1 MTAVSS
7 VSSCMHWIRGCII
20 ILLLTI
26 LDQGSKSLVLAQ
38 LKDQPDIS
46 LIPGVLQLRY
56 LENRGMA
63 FGLFEGKIP
72 VFVILCLL
80 FFGVFIYVYARIP
93 KNRYYLP
100 LSVTAPE
107 TITSA
112 VTDSGRYYLPL
123 SVTALVM
130 VSGALGN
137 FIDRV
142 CRGYVVDFIYFSL
155 IDFPVFN
162 IADMYVVCSG
172 ILLVMLVC
180 FRYKND
186 EDYDFLRIKK
196 D

>member
-38 LKDQPDIS
+38 LKDHPDIS

-80 FFGVFIYVYARIP
+80 FFVVVYFFRMI
-93 KNRYYLP
+93 KISQNIFKKLG
-100 LSVTAPE
+100 LTLFLGG
-107 TITSA
+107 A
-112 VTDSGRYYLPL
+112 V
-123 SVTALVM
+123 
-130 VSGALGN
+130 GN

>member
-1 MTAVSS
+1 
-7 VSSCMHWIRGCII
+7 
-20 ILLLTI
+20 
-26 LDQGSKSLVLAQ
+26 
-38 LKDQPDIS
+38 
-46 LIPGVLQLRY
+46 
-56 LENRGMA
+56 
-63 FGLFEGKIP
+63 
-72 VFVILCLL
+72 
-80 FFGVFIYVYARIP
+80 
-93 KNRYYLP
+93 
-100 LSVTAPE
+100 
-107 TITSA
+107 
-112 VTDSGRYYLPL
+112 
-123 SVTALVM
+123 M

-186 EDYDFLRIKK
+186 KDYDFLRIKK

>member
-1 MTAVSS
+1 
-7 VSSCMHWIRGCII
+7 MHWLKGCIV
-20 ILLLTI
+20 ILALTL
-26 LDQGSKSLVLAQ
+26 LDQGSKHLVLIG
-38 LKDQPDIS
+38 LKDSPDII

-80 FFGVFIYVYARIP
+80 FFCVFAYVYTRIP
-93 KNRYYLP
+93 RTSYYLP
-100 LSVTAPE
+100 L
-107 TITSA
+107 A
-112 VTDSGRYYLPL
+112 VTSLI
-123 SVTALVM
+123 M

-142 CRGYVVDFIYFSL
+142 FRGYVVDFIYFSL

-162 IADMYVVCSG
+162 MADIYVVCSG
-172 ILLVMLVC
+172 IILVLLVC
-180 FRYKND
+180 FKYKND

>member
-63 FGLFEGKIP
+63 FGLFEGKNSGVCDFVP
-72 VFVILCLL
+72 FVFWCIYLC
-80 FFGVFIYVYARIP
+80 ICQ
-93 KNRYYLP
+93 N
-100 LSVTAPE
+100 PE
-107 TITSA
+107 N
-112 VTDSGRYYLPL
+112 RYYLPL

>member
-1 MTAVSS
+1 MTTASAKS
-7 VSSCMHWIRGCII
+7 AWKHWIQAGILII
-20 ILLLTI
+20 VLTL
-26 LDQGSKSLVLAQ
+26 LDQVSKHLVLTY
-38 LKDQPDIS
+38 LKGENDIS

-56 LENRGMA
+56 IENRGMA

-80 FFGVFIYVYARIP
+80 FFCLFVYVYARIP
-93 KNRYYLP
+93 RTRYYLP
-100 LSVTAPE
+100 L
-107 TITSA
+107 A
-112 VTDSGRYYLPL
+112 VT
-123 SVTALVM
+123 SVIM

-142 CRGYVVDFIYFSL
+142 FRGYVVDFIYFSL

-162 IADMYVVCSG
+162 MADIYVVCSG
-172 ILLVMLVC
+172 ILLVLLVC
-180 FRYKND
+180 FKYRND

>member
-1 MTAVSS
+1 MTTVSS

-26 LDQGSKSLVLAQ
+26 LDQGSKSLVLAH

-93 KNRYYLP
+93 K
-100 LSVTAPE
+100 S
-107 TITSA
+107 
-112 VTDSGRYYLPL
+112 RYYLPL

-172 ILLVMLVC
+172 ILFVILVC

>member
-1 MTAVSS
+1 MTTASAKS
-7 VSSCMHWIRGCII
+7 AWKHWIQAGII
-20 ILLLTI
+20 ILVLTL
-26 LDQGSKSLVLAQ
+26 LDQVSKHLILTY
-38 LKDQPDIS
+38 LKGENDIS

-56 LENRGMA
+56 IENRGMA

-80 FFGVFIYVYARIP
+80 FFCLFVYVYARIP
-93 KNRYYLP
+93 RTRYYLP
-100 LSVTAPE
+100 L
-107 TITSA
+107 A
-112 VTDSGRYYLPL
+112 VT
-123 SVTALVM
+123 SVIM

-142 CRGYVVDFIYFSL
+142 FRGYVVDFIYFSL

-162 IADMYVVCSG
+162 MADIYVVCSG
-172 ILLVMLVC
+172 ILLVLLVC
-180 FRYKND
+180 FKYRND